1 MPLLIEFISLSGG
14 CEKSTMLITLP
25 TTFGM
30 SLSIVTNWPARKI
43 GIIRWQSVFVIAFFD
58 MLAHVLN
65 MNGLLYAGSA
75 IFTVIYSSVTV
86 YNAIFA
92 HIILK
97 KHLHFFQWCGVVFV
111 MLGLALTSL
120 GTKNDGKDVFFGICL
135 ILVGSMIHSS
145 TYIMSEISLVRTES
159 PIAPQLLCTLLG
171 SIELVAII
179 CWQIYYTLPN
189 YEQKIIQEIAVH
201 GGNIYHILMAYLLLS
216 VAAMV
221 HSLCFFILLGKM
233 GSTSTGITKAVQSVI
248 VFISSHFAFCST
260 QKSQCFSA
268 LKGASLSVVL
278 FGVILYSSYHES
290 ARSSPT
296 TGNGNGQ
303 YVEIPS
309 ISSDN
314 EQLHTSDSLALEG
327 GHGYLKGDDAR
338 DATDAPSVVEGVIR
352 YQGVNAHSAFK

>member
-30 SLSIVTNWPARKI
+30 SLSIITNWPARKI
-43 GIIRWQSVFVIAFFD
+43 GVIRWQRVFVIAFFD
-58 MLAHVLN
+58 ILSHVLN

-97 KHLHFFQWCGVVFV
+97 KHLHFFQWCGVVIV

-179 CWQIYYTLPN
+179 SWQIYYTIPHFD
-189 YEQKIIQEIAVH
+189 QKISQEIILH
-201 GGNIYHILMAYLLLS
+201 NGNIYYILLAYFLLS

-233 GSTSTGITKAVQSVI
+233 GSTSTGITKAVQSAI
-248 VFISSHFAFCST
+248 VFVSSHFAFCAT

-268 LKGASLSVVL
+268 LKGISLSVVL
-278 FGVILYSSYHES
+278 FGVLLYSSCQES
-290 ARSSPT
+290 GRSSTPT
-296 TGNGNGQ
+296 DSSAQ
-303 YVEIPS
+303 YLEIPS
-309 ISSDN
+309 LANNDN
-314 EQLHTSDSLALEG
+314 ERVNYGDSLALED
-327 GHGYLKGDDAR
+327 GHEYGRGD
-338 DATDAPSVVEGVIR
+338 VQVITKSSAV
-352 YQGVNAHSAFK
+352 QGVTCYQSMHTQG

>member
-1 MPLLIEFISLSGG
+1 MPLLIEFITFSGG

-43 GIIRWQSVFVIAFFD
+43 GIIRWQRVFVIAFFD

-171 SIELVAII
+171 SIELVAIV

-201 GGNIYHILMAYLLLS
+201 GGNIYHILMAYLLLFGCS
-216 VAAMV
+216 DG
-221 HSLCFFILLGKM
+221 SLPVLLHPTGKD
-233 GSTSTGITKAVQSVI
+233 
-248 VFISSHFAFCST
+248 
-260 QKSQCFSA
+260 
-268 LKGASLSVVL
+268 
-278 FGVILYSSYHES
+278 
-290 ARSSPT
+290 
-296 TGNGNGQ
+296 GQ
-303 YVEIPS
+303 YV
-309 ISSDN
+309 N
-314 EQLHTSDSLALEG
+314 
-327 GHGYLKGDDAR
+327 GD
-338 DATDAPSVVEGVIR
+338 
-352 YQGVNAHSAFK
+352 YQGRAVRHCFHIKPFRILLHAKVTVLLRFKRSLPQCRALRCDTLFKLP